1 MCMGIIEKPPVK
13 ICTNHNN
20 VLVTAI
26 CKQLWCKAICLRS
39 VMGRNVTYPLY
50 YWRTEYTVCWT
61 QCVRYIWWDLWRL
74 INPSYGMCTDVG
86 EEPSAPICGRCR
98 YPDIGN
104 SGFLWNVSTYLPEYM
119 VPLSVNLRILTDRV
133 FSTIL
138 PLVSSL
144 MLFLLVYIYLSSLDL
159 LVVVYSEYFIFM
171 IGIEFATF
179 LLEC

>member
-1 MCMGIIEKPPVK
+1 
-13 ICTNHNN
+13 
-20 VLVTAI
+20 
-26 CKQLWCKAICLRS
+26 
-39 VMGRNVTYPLY
+39 
-50 YWRTEYTVCWT
+50 
-61 QCVRYIWWDLWRL
+61 
-74 INPSYGMCTDVG
+74 
-86 EEPSAPICGRCR
+86 
-98 YPDIGN
+98 
-104 SGFLWNVSTYLPEYM
+104 M